1 MLCFGEGEWEW
12 WGWGGTARHN
22 TPSMVTC
29 TSFVL
34 GFVAICFVWSSPSL
48 FKKITHHLII
58 SPKLAKNIPELF
70 TLITFKINTEGEI
83 SRLGK
88 YSYLLLLH
96 FEYMPKLANDGSE
109 FRSPAACF
117 RNVQG
122 ENLWRCLAVTVAF
135 SPVRPLLTPKGHEH
149 RLSL

>member
-1 MLCFGEGEWEW
+1 
-12 WGWGGTARHN
+12 
-22 TPSMVTC
+22 MVTC

-34 GFVAICFVWSSPSL
+34 GFVAICFVWSSL
-48 FKKITHHLII
+48 ITFFIKKKISHHLII
-58 SPKLAKNIPELF
+58 SPKLAQNIPELF

-122 ENLWRCLAVTVAF
+122 ENLWRCLAVAVAF
-135 SPVRPLLTPKGHEH
+135 SPVRPLFPPKGHEH